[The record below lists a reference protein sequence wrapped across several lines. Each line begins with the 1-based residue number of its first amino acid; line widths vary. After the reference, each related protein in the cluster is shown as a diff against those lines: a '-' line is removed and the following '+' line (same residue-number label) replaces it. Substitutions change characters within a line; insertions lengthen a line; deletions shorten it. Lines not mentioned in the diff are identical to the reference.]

1 LSAAFNRLYRAA
13 VTPHFDVI
21 VLGAGAAGLAAAREL
36 LRGGRSVLVLEARDR
51 LGGRIWTRRESGL
64 DAPVELGAE
73 FIHGPAPVTRALLAK
88 AGATAVN
95 APDSHWTVQG
105 GKLCERTRLFGRIQA
120 ALRQSDILERQD
132 MSFDE
137 LLDRHLLHALSA
149 EERQFARTMAE
160 GFDAADTSRASARA
174 LCAEWTGD
182 SLGGAPQARPR
193 DGYESVLAPLV
204 ATLLSAEH
212 ARLLLQTPVQTVRWS
227 KGWVEVAGHF
237 IGKPFAAHASRA
249 IVTLPL
255 GVLQQPPA
263 AAGSVRFSPAL
274 TAKEDALQGLGSGA
288 VTKVALRFASRF
300 WEKLHDG
307 RYRDAA
313 FFHAPNAPIPTFWT
327 PVPMQ
332 APLLVA
338 WAGGP
343 RASPAGADPAGIVR
357 NALASLETLFGAE
370 ADAAGRLEGYY
381 YHDWQGDCFAR
392 GAYSFVLA
400 GGSDAGRALAEPLD
414 ATLFFAGEATDTE
427 EAGTVSGA
435 LRSGM
440 RAAREVL
447 TA

>member
-1 LSAAFNRLYRAA
+1 VPL

-21 VLGAGAAGLAAAREL
+21 VLGAGAAGLAAACEL
-36 LRGGRSVLVLEARDR
+36 LKGGRSVLVLEARDR

-64 DAPVELGAE
+64 AAPVELGAE
-73 FIHGPAPVTRALLAK
+73 FIHGSAPVTRALLAK
-88 AGATAVN
+88 SGTTAVN
-95 APDSHWTVQG
+95 SPDSHWTLQG
-105 GKLCERTRLFGRIQA
+105 GELAERTRLFGRIQA
-120 ALRQSDILERQD
+120 ALRQSDILKRQD
-132 MSFDE
+132 MTLDE
-137 LLDRHLLHALSA
+137 LLDRHLVHALSP

-193 DGYESVLAPLV
+193 DGYETVLAPLV

-227 KGWVEVAGHF
+227 KGSVEVSGQF
-237 IGKPFAAHASRA
+237 LGQPFAAHASRA

-255 GVLQQPPA
+255 GVLQQPA
-263 AAGSVRFSPAL
+263 TAAGSVRFSPAL
-274 TAKEDALQGLGSGA
+274 TAKENALHGLGSGA
-288 VTKVALRFASRF
+288 VTKVVLRFASRF
-300 WEKLHDG
+300 WEKLHGG

-313 FFHAPNAPIPTFWT
+313 FFHAPKAAIPTFWT
-327 PVPMQ
+327 SVPMQ

-370 ADAAGRLEGYY
+370 ADAAGQLDGYY
-381 YHDWQGDCFAR
+381 YHDWQSDCFAR
-392 GAYSFVLA
+392 GAYSFVLV

-447 TA
+447 TL